1 MFRRNKYSI
10 LGNNV
15 NAYVKLSSAERSKL
29 NSIIKV
35 KTNIN
40 KIINSW
46 NPVAIKAGASAPVP
60 VLTVPFMENQKRKM
74 AAFQA
79 GEMNSRKHFQEIGE
93 PLLRKKL
100 NSTQL
105 SSNQKDKFLAE
116 FKTIFTS
123 QARNA
128 LYKKINATKPLS
140 THAQSMMKMVNN
152 LHRKN
157 LKANL
162 TKKLSLLN
170 LPRNSRKMIEE
181 KIKKLNSNNVSNI
194 EKAMKNANT
203 LKSRLGFAA
212 KRAGNVLEKH
222 AMPKIKFSANNK

>member
-60 VLTVPFMENQKRKM
+60 VLPIPFMENQKRKM

-93 PLLRKKL
+93 PLL

-105 SSNQKDKFLAE
+105 SSNQKG
-116 FKTIFTS
+116 
-123 QARNA
+123 QARN
-128 LYKKINATKPLS
+128 KKINATKPLS

-181 KIKKLNSNNVSNI
+181 KIKKLDSNNVSNI

-222 AMPKIKFSANNK
+222 AMPKIKFSANIK

>member
-60 VLTVPFMENQKRKM
+60 VLPIPFMENQKRKM
-74 AAFQA
+74 AA

-100 NSTQL
+100 
-105 SSNQKDKFLAE
+105 SSNQKG
-116 FKTIFTS
+116 
-123 QARNA
+123 Q
-128 LYKKINATKPLS
+128 PLS

-181 KIKKLNSNNVSNI
+181 KIKKLDSNNVSNI

-222 AMPKIKFSANNK
+222 AMPKIKFSANIK